1 LWAIEAHT
9 LAKQDMEVPND
20 EGKSQSTMS
29 GLDDMWYTGNK
40 ESNI

>member
-1 LWAIEAHT
+1 
-9 LAKQDMEVPND
+9 MEVPKD
-20 EGKSQSTMS
+20 EGKSQSMMS